1 MGAVEHLRTL
11 CCLGLTP
18 ESAMV
23 AATPLLHDVI
33 PHGWSRW
40 ALLEPDGTISGGYSE
55 NPATSAVLRERMWS
69 FVEDPS
75 SPLSLWM
82 PCFRAVGIGWT
93 LHMQGRGWFENRWYR
108 EIEAPLDS
116 CWVLDAMIG
125 EAGRTYAIVSVTRP
139 HGTQPFTS
147 NDVERLDRLRPWL
160 AHAFR
165 RTPGDNKPSPELES
179 TATVGAPVAS
189 GEMVLAPDGKI
200 LFQTCGLE
208 YLLRRVLEGERGNH
222 TRHVPHHDRLPS
234 PVQKLIGRL
243 LGSANGTSIMP
254 PRMNV
259 ATAYGI
265 VTLEAKWLV
274 PAGGLPCDVAKDPAG
289 CHIAVTIELREHAI
303 AYAARI
309 LRDHGATPAQIKVGI
324 QLAMGK
330 TKPVIAEELGLKV
343 TTVGDLTK
351 KLYQNLDVHN
361 ATELGT
367 KIWLREDRDKIRGVE
382 PTGALNARGKHP
394 LASLFRT

>member
-1 MGAVEHLRTL
+1 MGAVEHLKTL

-23 AATPLLHDVI
+23 AATPLLHEII

-40 ALLEPDGTISGGYSE
+40 ALLEPDGTISSGYSE

-69 FVEDPS
+69 FMDDPT

-82 PCFRAVGIGWT
+82 PCFHAVGIGWT
-93 LHMQGRGWFENRWYR
+93 LQMQGRGWLDNRWYR

-125 EAGRTYAIVSVTRP
+125 EAGRTYAIVSATRP
-139 HGTQPFTS
+139 HRAHPFTS
-147 NDVERLDRLRPWL
+147 TDVERLERVRPWL

-165 RTPGDNKPSPELES
+165 RAPQTNAPSIPELS
-179 TATVGAPVAS
+179 AAVGSPVAS
-189 GEMVLAPDGKI
+189 GEMLLAPDGRM
-200 LFQTCGLE
+200 LFQTCGLD

-222 TRHVPHHDRLPS
+222 THHVPSHDRLP
-234 PVQKLIGRL
+234 PQVQRLIGRL
-243 LGSANGTSIMP
+243 VGSAHGTSSMP

-259 ATAYGI
+259 PTAYGV

-274 PAGGLPCDVAKDPAG
+274 PPGEVPSEVARDPDG
-289 CHIAVTIELREHAI
+289 CHVAVTIELREHPI

-309 LRDHGATPAQIKVGI
+309 LRESGATPAQIKVGV
-324 QLAMGK
+324 QLTLGK
-330 TKPVIAEELGLKV
+330 TKPAIAEELGLKL

-367 KIWLREDRDKIRGVE
+367 KIWLRTHHGKGQGLE
-382 PTGALNARGKHP
+382 PSAAPAARGRHAT
-394 LASLFRT
+394 ASLFRT

>member
-1 MGAVEHLRTL
+1 MGAVEHLKTL

-23 AATPLLHDVI
+23 AAAPLLHEII

-40 ALLEPDGTISGGYSE
+40 ALIEPDGTISSGYSE
-55 NPATSAVLRERMWS
+55 NPATSAVLRERMWR
-69 FVEDPS
+69 FMDDPS
-75 SPLSLWM
+75 SPLSLWI

-93 LHMQGRGWFENRWYR
+93 LHMQGRGWRESRWYR

-125 EAGRTYAIVSVTRP
+125 EAGHTYAIVGVTRP
-139 HGTQPFTS
+139 HSAHPFTS
-147 NDVERLDRLRPWL
+147 SDVERLDRLRPWL
-160 AHAFR
+160 AHALR
-165 RTPGDNKPSPELES
+165 RLPQTNMRSRAPDT
-179 TATVGAPVAS
+179 TAAVGSPVAC

-200 LFQTCGLE
+200 LFQTCGLD
-208 YLLRRVLEGERGNH
+208 YLLWRVLEGERGNH
-222 TRHVPHHDRLPS
+222 THHVPSHDRLP
-234 PVQKLIGRL
+234 PQVQRLIGHL
-243 LGSANGTSIMP
+243 VGSAHGTSTVP

-259 ATAYGI
+259 PTAYGI
-265 VTLEAKWLV
+265 VTLEARWLV
-274 PAGGLPCDVAKDPAG
+274 PPGEVPSDVARDPDG
-289 CHIAVTIELREHAI
+289 CHVGVTIELREHPV

-309 LRDHGATPAQIKVGI
+309 LRESGATPAQIKVGVH
-324 QLAMGK
+324 LTMGK

-361 ATELGT
+361 AIELGT
-367 KIWLREDRDKIRGVE
+367 KIWLHEQHGHALGLEPSGVL
-382 PTGALNARGKHP
+382 AARGRSSTV
-394 LASLFRT
+394 LLFRT